1 MIQNAALLP
10 EPAAVAT
17 APTGKAPATAHAL
30 ESSFAKALKGSNS
43 SGEETADGKVVQNDA
58 QAAAGPVKSAHLF
71 RKTRTAGSSDSPN
84 VQPLAGE
91 NVADDQ
97 SVSLSGQLNGAEAGM
112 LANQLQL
119 GAGVQQPV
127 ATVVAE
133 QAGATEAVSVKPE
146 DGKQQEMSGL
156 QMLAGQNPV
165 VAAAPADGL
174 AKLAEPKLEVVS
186 PALPSAPLA
195 ASSGEIA
202 DPGAATTASR
212 VAEQS
217 VAAAKS
223 SETPATVLAAAK
235 DAQAFT
241 AGAGTMAEGSQQAVR
256 PATPSTGHEQ
266 QAPVIPGVR
275 QSAAVAYL
283 FPGLRSGARENA
295 ADQAMS
301 ADEKA
306 AGLSAVE
313 QQTAPAPQQTP
324 TGSTGEQASIAGQTA
339 PVATA
344 APADGSVAMDDKAQA
359 AAVLPAGA
367 EAAQKEPAVA
377 GDKGKEAGATGLV
390 VEQHPARVENAAAD
404 AHPFAEKAGQVAA
417 DAREPVVAEGAR
429 KPHLAERNAAQQM
442 EVAPKAP
449 VAETSGAKLAA
460 ADISGQDVSQPANS
474 GQAAFGDAEQKGH
487 SEQKAQGKSSEQ
499 LQPMGIG
506 VQPQVAAE
514 TAQAENKQA
523 ATKTAL
529 HESILSQVKDGVVTH
544 DGKGNGQMSI
554 RLNPGEL
561 GELKIDIRMVDNR
574 LKVEVQAENRMVKDL
589 LMGNL
594 ETLKEALTSK
604 NLSMEG
610 FDVSTG
616 GGAFNSQL
624 PEERRNTRQQ
634 PALRLVKGGGYPGD
648 NDGRVNY
655 VTAEVN
661 NLLDVK
667 F

>member
-1 MIQNAALLP
+1 VRMIQNAALLP

-17 APTGKAPATAHAL
+17 APTGKAPATAQAL

-43 SGEETADGKVVQNDA
+43 SGEEAQNDA

-119 GAGVQQPV
+119 GAGVQQSA
-127 ATVVAE
+127 ATVIAE
-133 QAGATEAVSVKPE
+133 QAGATEATSVKAE
-146 DGKQQEMSGL
+146 DGKQQAISGL

-165 VAAAPADGL
+165 VAAVPADGL
-174 AKLAEPKLEVVS
+174 TKLAEPKLAVVS
-186 PALPSAPLA
+186 PALPSATLA
-195 ASSGEIA
+195 AASGEIA
-202 DPGAATTASR
+202 DLQAATAASR

-223 SETPATVLAAAK
+223 SETPATVSAAAK

-266 QAPVIPGVR
+266 QVRVIPGVR

-301 ADEKA
+301 ADQGEKA

-344 APADGSVAMDDKAQA
+344 APAGGSVAVDDKAQA
-359 AAVLPAGA
+359 AAVLPGA

-390 VEQHPARVENAAAD
+390 VEQHPAQVENAAAD
-404 AHPFAEKAGQVAA
+404 AHPFVEKAGQVAA

-449 VAETSGAKLAA
+449 VEQSSAVKLAA
-460 ADISGQDVSQPANS
+460 ADISVQDVSQPANS

-499 LQPMGIG
+499 LQPMGVG
-506 VQPQVAAE
+506 VQPQVTAE

-594 ETLKEALTSK
+594 ATLKEALTSK

-616 GGAFNSQL
+616 GAFNSQL
-624 PEERRNTRQQ
+624 PEERRNTQQQ
-634 PALRLVKGGGYPGD
+634 PALRLVKGGYAGD
-648 NDGRVNY
+648 NEGRVNY